1 MTKKEFFQAVRS
13 YIEANAVEPRAGFR
27 ANVLK
32 FQVGEYTLIVEHRQ
46 RGTGIVSVQHGYT
59 YALIEQS
66 MHPGKWSDYEAKQV
80 LAAIALTPKAE
91 CTTCQRTSACLTD
104 DPQAEDTIT
113 ITEHPRSYRVTFPY
127 KHNRYALAGFH
138 EAGMIWKSPNNVGGK
153 SDEVYWVIQTHKLTR
168 ALEVIGYWYG
178 ENPLPGQRR
187 YKVEVKAAKVAPLQT
202 KGD

>member
-66 MHPGKWSDYEAKQV
+66 MHPGKWSDTRQSKSWPQSRSPRKPNAQPASGQV
-80 LAAIALTPKAE
+80 LA
-91 CTTCQRTSACLTD
+91 
-104 DPQAEDTIT
+104 
-113 ITEHPRSYRVTFPY
+113 
-127 KHNRYALAGFH
+127 
-138 EAGMIWKSPNNVGGK
+138 
-153 SDEVYWVIQTHKLTR
+153 
-168 ALEVIGYWYG
+168 
-178 ENPLPGQRR
+178 
-187 YKVEVKAAKVAPLQT
+187 
-202 KGD
+202 